1 MAGAIESLL
10 LRGLRATPKRDPDM
24 AVGAAFPESKAIGKS
39 NPQMLRNWAANSEFI
54 RTANDIRM
62 GQLAAAEWD
71 IVPADP
77 AKQVPKRLQ
86 QQLRKLFRTPN
97 PRDEGWEPFIKM
109 VVEDVLNLDAGSI
122 EKIRSPRGE
131 IKELWP
137 IDGARVKVNRFW
149 DGDPLEPRY
158 YWMAPN
164 LIEELARYSNNELTY
179 IMQRPGTHRA
189 VGLSNLE
196 VLKRSIEAELWG
208 HDYNSRQVT
217 TAAGDGI
224 FDLGETARPE
234 QVDKFQRY
242 FLAEV
247 AGRGATAF
255 WGGTKGAKWIP
266 FRNNQ
271 RDMQFMEW
279 LEYLAKKIAGV
290 YQLFPSDLGFGE
302 SVNKATAQVQD
313 QQGEDRGARPLM
325 KLVAGH
331 LTREVV
337 WDPFWGGQDN
347 NLAFTFT
354 RLNLKET
361 LQHAQI
367 EEIQVGKVATEAVN
381 EIRMSKGLKPLEGDH
396 FNWPM
401 AQSSVGFVSLRDVP
415 TAREVMDSKTPKPP
429 AGGGPESTPPTDEGE
444 DEDVREA
451 GADRSSEVDD
461 R

>member
-1 MAGAIESLL
+1 MAGAIETLL
-10 LRGLRATPKRDPDM
+10 LRSLRATPKRDPDTSV
-24 AVGAAFPESKAIGKS
+24 AVAFPEGNKIGKS
-39 NPQMLRNWAANSEFI
+39 NPQMLRNWAGNSEFI

-77 AKQVPKRLQ
+77 AKPVPKRLQ
-86 QQLRKLFRTPN
+86 QQLRKVFRRPN

-109 VVEDVLNLDAGSI
+109 VVEDILNLDAGSI
-122 EKIRSPRGE
+122 EKVRSPRGE

-137 IDGARVKVNRFW
+137 IDGGRIKVNKLW
-149 DGDPLEPRY
+149 DGDPLEARY

-164 LIEELARYSNNELTY
+164 LFETIASYGNDELMY
-179 IMQRPGTHRA
+179 IMQRPATNRGI
-189 VGLSNLE
+189 GLSNLE
-196 VLKRSIEAELWG
+196 VLKKSIEAELWG
-208 HDYNSRQVT
+208 HDYNARQVT

-234 QVDKFQRY
+234 QVEKFQRY

-290 YQLFPSDLGFGE
+290 YGLFPGDLGFGE
-302 SVNKATAQVQD
+302 SINKATAQVED
-313 QQGEDRGARPLM
+313 TKGEDRGARPLM

-337 WDPFWGGQDN
+337 WDPFWGGEDN

-367 EEIQVGKVATEAVN
+367 EEIQLGKVASEAVN
-381 EIRMSKGLKPLEGDH
+381 EIRMGKGLKPLAGEH

-401 AQSSVGFVSLRDVP
+401 AQSSVGFVSLREVP
-415 TAREVMDSKTPKPP
+415 TAREVMESKEAKPTAP
-429 AGGGPESTPPTDEGE
+429 PRPGGGSPNAPPPTDASEGSE
-444 DEDVREA
+444 SGGDT
-451 GADRSSEVDD
+451 DRD
-461 R
+461 

>member
-1 MAGAIESLL
+1 MAGALESM
-10 LRGLRATPKRDPDM
+10 LRGLRASPKKEPE
-24 AVGAAFPESKAIGKS
+24 ASVGMAFPEGRKVGKT
-39 NPQMLRNWAANSEFI
+39 NVGMYRNWAANSEFI

-77 AKQVPKRLQ
+77 ARPYPRRLQ
-86 QQLRKLFRTPN
+86 RDLRELFRTPN

-109 VVEDVLNLDAGSI
+109 VVEDILNLDAGSV
-122 EKIRSPRGE
+122 EKVRSLRGE

-137 IDGARVKVNRFW
+137 IDGGRVKVNRFW
-149 DGDPLEPRY
+149 DGDPLEARY
-158 YWMAPN
+158 YWMAEN
-164 LIEELARYSNNELTY
+164 GFEEINRYSNDELIY
-179 IMQRPGTHRA
+179 VMQRPATHRS

-208 HDYNSRQVT
+208 HDYNARQVS

-224 FDLGETARPE
+224 FDLGENARPE
-234 QVDKFQRY
+234 QVEKFQRY

-255 WGGTKGAKWIP
+255 WGGTRGAKWIP
-266 FRNNQ
+266 FRNNN
-271 RDMQFMEW
+271 RDMQYMEW

-337 WDPFWGGQDN
+337 WDSKFGGRDN
-347 NLAFTFT
+347 NLAFNFT
-354 RLNLKET
+354 KLNLKET
-361 LQHAQI
+361 LQNAQI
-367 EEIQVGKVATEAVN
+367 EEIRLGKVASESVN
-381 EIRMSKGLKPLEGDH
+381 EIRKAKGQPPLEGEH
-396 FNWPM
+396 FDWPM

-415 TAREVMDSKTPKPP
+415 TAREVMESKMKESKEP
-429 AGGGPESTPPTDEGE
+429 AAIG
-444 DEDVREA
+444 A
-451 GADRSSEVDD
+451 GAGAEES
-461 R
+461 